1 MRSVSAKR
9 IRNHLDNIDDEKGYS
24 PDNEHENDLDD
35 NHSDDQKSGSE
46 RSGSNN
52 RDSHSKHTIYTNS
65 EMAHELFDQED
76 GLLEEGVEEDD
87 IDGI

>member
-1 MRSVSAKR
+1 MTSKSAKK
-9 IRNHLDNIDDEKGYS
+9 IRNHLDNIIDDEKGYS

-35 NHSDDQKSGSE
+35 NHSDDQKSGSD

-52 RDSHSKHTIYTNS
+52 RDYSKHTIYTNS